1 MREGNVRFCQVTRG
15 EKTATGGQAEGQRVP
30 EQTRRQDVGEN
41 VPMELT
47 RKNEKALQISSDAPT
62 RSIFDVSEF
71 KLESAMQPD
80 TAKEAIDQAIKEL
93 DPK

>member
-1 MREGNVRFCQVTRG
+1 MVKRKVNEFLNKRG
-15 EKTATGGQAEGQRVP
+15 DKTSGT
-30 EQTRRQDVGEN
+30 N

-71 KLESAMQPD
+71 KPESAMQPD
-80 TAKEAIDQAIKEL
+80 TVKEAIDQVIKEL

>member
-1 MREGNVRFCQVTRG
+1 MSGSARSHEVRRPRPVVKRKVNEFLNKHG
-15 EKTATGGQAEGQRVP
+15 GKTSGT
-30 EQTRRQDVGEN
+30 N

-71 KLESAMQPD
+71 KPESAMQPD
-80 TAKEAIDQAIKEL
+80 TVKEAIDQVIKEL